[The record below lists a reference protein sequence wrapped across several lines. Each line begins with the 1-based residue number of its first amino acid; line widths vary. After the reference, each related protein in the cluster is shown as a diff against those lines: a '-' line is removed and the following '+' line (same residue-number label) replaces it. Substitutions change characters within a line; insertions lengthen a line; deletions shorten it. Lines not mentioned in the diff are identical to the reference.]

1 MKERNIQVNKLD
13 TIAVLTISLIV
24 KGKNG
29 HKYFEFLLR
38 ESEAQRE
45 IKKVRERERGKD
57 TERQRKRHREKNTVR
72 DTETAWEKGE
82 TGDRETPRETRRD
95 IKTNI
100 SYSVTVFLVM
110 RNWMSFSCNLIQW
123 LPSTPSIGHCSNSS
137 QPHLHPSV
145 PFCHSG
151 INHS

>member
-45 IKKVRERERGKD
+45 IKKVRERERQGHRE
-57 TERQRKRHREKNTVR
+57 TEKKTQGEKYSTRHRDRLRERGDRRQR
-72 DTETAWEKGE
+72 DTEGDKEGHKDKYFLFSNCILSNEKL
-82 TGDRETPRETRRD
+82 
-95 IKTNI
+95 N
-100 SYSVTVFLVM
+100 VFQL
-110 RNWMSFSCNLIQW
+110 
-123 LPSTPSIGHCSNSS
+123 
-137 QPHLHPSV
+137 
-145 PFCHSG
+145 
-151 INHS
+151 

>member
-72 DTETAWEKGE
+72 DTETA
-82 TGDRETPRETRRD
+82 
-95 IKTNI
+95 
-100 SYSVTVFLVM
+100 
-110 RNWMSFSCNLIQW
+110 
-123 LPSTPSIGHCSNSS
+123 
-137 QPHLHPSV
+137 
-145 PFCHSG
+145 
-151 INHS
+151 